1 MSEELAKLESDKLE
15 QMQLTLEGEP
25 LYVDRDELPC
35 RYTAERFKAYY
46 PDRYRAAVQLL
57 AAGQFS
63 EGEIAKFVHAD
74 YRTIR
79 QVAVR
84 CIDDVEVAREMIRK
98 QSLGLIVAFGERAF
112 ELIERAQKPSE
123 VMIPMGI
130 AKDIYLQIGGLPTAR
145 IEIDHRIDCGAELA
159 ALLRAAEEKVKTI
172 EATVIEETEVGG
184 APALQTGEVTA

>member
-1 MSEELAKLESDKLE
+1 MSAELAKLESDKVE
-15 QMQLTLEGEP
+15 QMQLTLEGEE

-46 PDRYRAAVQLL
+46 PDRYRCAVKLL

-63 EGEIAKFVHAD
+63 EWEIARFVHAD

-84 CIDDVEVAREMIRK
+84 CIDDVEVAREMVKK
-98 QSLGLIVAFGERAF
+98 QALGIMVACGERTM
-112 ELIERAQKPSE
+112 ELIDRAQKPSE

-130 AKDIYLQIGGLPTAR
+130 AKDIYLQIGGLPTAH
-145 IEIDHRIDCGAELA
+145 IQVDHRIDCGAELA
-159 ALLRAAEEKVKTI
+159 ALLREADERVKTI
-172 EATVIEETEVGG
+172 QATVIEPEES
-184 APALQTGEVTA
+184 A